1 VRKAFLIAI
10 IGAVCF
16 SAAPAFVPA
25 LRAKDKPV
33 SWKAL
38 SDALLRVNDEPLKD
52 WNVYQEGKKN
62 DPLLLQLGPRFLLLE
77 VHDQQIFE
85 IDSSKIGHKAEELLW
100 DPSNHPAKPLASSE
114 WTMRDVGAAY
124 RISIKLDSESR
135 VLDLQLPH
143 PLNIGDLP
151 ARSTSRPAGRRR

>member
-1 VRKAFLIAI
+1 MI
-10 IGAVCF
+10 IGAGCL
-16 SAAPAFVPA
+16 SAGPVFAPA
-25 LRAKDKPV
+25 LQAKDKPV
-33 SWKAL
+33 SWKSI

-52 WNVYQEGKKN
+52 WNVYQAGKKN
-62 DPLLLQLGPRFLLLE
+62 DPLLLQLGTRFLLLE
-77 VHDQQIFE
+77 VRDQKMFE
-85 IDSSKIGHKAEELLW
+85 IDPSTIKHSSDEVVW
-100 DPSNHPAKPLASSE
+100 DPSDHPAKPLATSE
-114 WTMRDVGAAY
+114 WTTRDVGAAY